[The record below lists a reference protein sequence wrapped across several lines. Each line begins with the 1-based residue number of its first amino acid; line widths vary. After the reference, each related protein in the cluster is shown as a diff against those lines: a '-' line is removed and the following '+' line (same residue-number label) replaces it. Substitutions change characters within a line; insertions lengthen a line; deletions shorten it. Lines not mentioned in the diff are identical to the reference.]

1 MFVMLKTSYYLS
13 NWQFCRVTINT
24 YVEYLSSQDLR
35 LSTRKFARFR
45 IFYQPYTH
53 LATSPYNFADHQIT
67 FLRTV
72 DREALE
78 GELHT

>member
-1 MFVMLKTSYYLS
+1 MVHHVKDFILS
-13 NWQFCRVTINT
+13 NWQFCRVIRINI
-24 YVEYLSSQDLR
+24 YVSQLAGFSCQLDPNLP
-35 LSTRKFARFR
+35 SFA
-45 IFYQPYTH
+45 YQPYTQ

-72 DREALE
+72 DREALK